1 MGLSVVVVEL
11 RIVWMDADARKHV
24 LVFLSNSNSLPKIV
38 GMRIASPH
46 IQHGRNAGF
55 PRTLDNLVPIVVKR
69 LAVNMAMRIDEGHFK
84 RAPILTSSKNVAIAG
99 VSSSVSEAAQIIPW
113 DSRPRIFRGLRFA
126 TTTTLRPISF
136 SGSYHSARPARI

>member
-1 MGLSVVVVEL
+1 MVLCFVVVKLGV
-11 RIVWMDADARKHV
+11 VWMDADACVNIFVTFSDRDR
-24 LVFLSNSNSLPKIV
+24 LSKIF
-38 GMRIASPH
+38 GMRIAGADR
-46 IQHGRNAGF
+46 QHYRNARF
-55 PRTLDNLVPIVVKR
+55 PRARDNLVPIIIKHCPVNV
-69 LAVNMAMRIDEGHFK
+69 AVGIDKSHFK

-113 DSRPRIFRGLRFA
+113 DSRPRILRGLRFA